1 MRPTRKRLLISVIV
15 TVCCPT
21 GKLRTTT
28 AVLSFMA
35 CLMRLYLR
43 RPRGFPSTSACR
55 QGLTDLNGPLHSA
68 HRGLAWGVDKGL
80 LEGAFWGLV
89 QPFDH

>member
-1 MRPTRKRLLISVIV
+1 
-15 TVCCPT
+15 
-21 GKLRTTT
+21 
-28 AVLSFMA
+28 MA

-80 LEGAFWGLV
+80 LEGAFWAWYNHLITEEY
-89 QPFDH
+89 QMSDTKTISEADALN